1 MEIRALRPS
10 DDRASFHSG
19 DEALDRFFHHFAG
32 QNQFRHY
39 VGVTYVAT
47 DGDDLLGFATVAPAQ
62 LEPEEL
68 SVALRKKFPNY
79 HLPVL
84 RLGRLAVD
92 HRVRGRG
99 LGKVLVKFVCQL
111 GLKMADEFG
120 CAGIV
125 VDAKPAAVDFYAK
138 LGFVPIDAAEGQ
150 SDARPRPTAMF
161 LAMRAIKTARD
172 PIR

>member
-1 MEIRALRPS
+1 MEIRALRPN

-39 VGVTYVAT
+39 IGVTYVAA
-47 DGDDLLGFATVAPAQ
+47 DGADLLGFATVAPAQ
-62 LEPEEL
+62 LAPEEL

-79 HLPVL
+79 RLPVL

-92 HRVRGRG
+92 QRVRGRG
-99 LGKVLVKFVCQL
+99 LGKLLVKFVCQL

-138 LGFVPIDAAEGQ
+138 LGFVPVDAVEGQ
-150 SDARPRPTAMF
+150 SDARPRLTAMF

-172 PIR
+172 PVR